1 MQKIATRVFIAAS
14 ILFGAIGVVMML
26 GTMQDEQP
34 MEWLSKLLGALGFIV
49 LSSFAVSVA
58 LKYLDNGRK

>member
-14 ILFGAIGVVMML
+14 ILFGMVGVVMML
-26 GTMQDEQP
+26 GTAQDEQP
-34 MEWLSKLLGALGFIV
+34 LELLSKLLGALGFIV

-58 LKYLDNGRK
+58 LKYLDNVGK